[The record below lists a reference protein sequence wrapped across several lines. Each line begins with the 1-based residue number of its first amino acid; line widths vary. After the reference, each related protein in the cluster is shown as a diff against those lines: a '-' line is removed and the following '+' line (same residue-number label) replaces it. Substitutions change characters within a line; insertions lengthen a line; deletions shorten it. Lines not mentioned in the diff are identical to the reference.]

1 MDVTNKTILKYLSKM
16 YALAHNITEEE
27 KLLDNIEETCYDML
41 EYINTI
47 RRRKMKDER
56 RKNSCNDRQQRRWIL
71 PRTHFC
77 RKWGLTMLSVSEMIL
92 YCGISIAFITLAY
105 LIGYTVGVKTVIEK
119 EGEKWTGL
127 I

>member
-56 RKNSCNDRQQRRWIL
+56 RKNSCNDRQQRR
-71 PRTHFC
+71 
-77 RKWGLTMLSVSEMIL
+77 
-92 YCGISIAFITLAY
+92 
-105 LIGYTVGVKTVIEK
+105 
-119 EGEKWTGL
+119 
-127 I
+127 

>member
-16 YALAHNITEEE
+16 YALVHNITEEE

-56 RKNSCNDRQQRRWIL
+56 RKNNCNDRR
-71 PRTHFC
+71 
-77 RKWGLTMLSVSEMIL
+77 
-92 YCGISIAFITLAY
+92 
-105 LIGYTVGVKTVIEK
+105 
-119 EGEKWTGL
+119 
-127 I
+127 